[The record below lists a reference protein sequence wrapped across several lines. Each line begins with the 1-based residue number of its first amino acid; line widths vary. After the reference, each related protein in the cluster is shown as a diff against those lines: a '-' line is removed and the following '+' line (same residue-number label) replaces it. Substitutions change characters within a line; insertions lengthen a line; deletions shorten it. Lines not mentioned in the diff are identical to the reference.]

1 VVTSF
6 EVDPTALRSASPKF
20 SAAGDKL
27 QTAWETL
34 RGVLDANNGC
44 WGNDEAGQE
53 FAKSYLPLEQSARQ
67 AIPLVAEGIHS
78 IRKGLDASADTW
90 EAVDQGGAK
99 SLGGK

>member
-1 VVTSF
+1 VVSGF

-44 WGNDEAGQE
+44 WGGDDAGKE
-53 FAKSYLPLEQSARQ
+53 FEKSYVPIADKARQ
-67 AIPLVAEGIHS
+67 AFPALVEGIHS
-78 IRKGLDASADTW
+78 IRTGLDASADTW
-90 EAVDQGGAK
+90 EAVDQGGAQ

>member
-1 VVTSF
+1 MVTGF

-34 RGVLDANNGC
+34 RAALDANNGC
-44 WGNDEAGQE
+44 WGGDEAGKE
-53 FAKSYLPLEQSARQ
+53 FEKTYVPIADKARQ
-67 AIPLVAEGIHS
+67 AFPALAEGIHS

-90 EAVDQGGAK
+90 EAADKGGAG
-99 SLGGK
+99 SLGGR

>member
-1 VVTSF
+1 MVTGF

-53 FAKSYLPLEQSARQ
+53 FSKSYLPIADLARQ
-67 AIPLVAEGIHS
+67 AFPMLTDGIHS
-78 IRKGLDASADTW
+78 IRKALDASADTW
-90 EAVDQGGAK
+90 ESVDQAGAK

>member
-27 QTAWETL
+27 QAAFETL
-34 RGVLDANNGC
+34 QGVLDANNGC
-44 WGNDEAGQE
+44 WGGDDAGKE
-53 FAKSYLPLEQSARQ
+53 FAKTYLPIAEKARQ
-67 AIPLVAEGIHS
+67 AFPALAEGVHS
-78 IRKGLDASADTW
+78 IREGLDASADTW
-90 EAVDQGGAK
+90 EAVDQGSAK

>member
-1 VVTSF
+1 VVTGF

-44 WGNDEAGQE
+44 WGGDEAGSE
-53 FAKSYLPLEQSARQ
+53 FAKSYLPIADQARQ
-67 AIPLVAEGIHS
+67 AFPVLTEGIHS
-78 IRKGLDASADTW
+78 IRTGLDASADTW
-90 EAVDQGGAK
+90 EAVDQGGAQ
-99 SLGGK
+99 SLGGR

>member
-1 VVTSF
+1 MTGF

-20 SAAGDKL
+20 SATGDKL

-44 WGNDEAGQE
+44 WGGDDAGKE
-53 FAKSYLPLEQSARQ
+53 FQKSYVPIADQARQ
-67 AIPLVAEGIHS
+67 AFPALAEGVHS

-90 EAVDQGGAK
+90 ESVDQSGAK

>member
-1 VVTSF
+1 MTGF
-6 EVDPTALRSASPKF
+6 EVDPTALRSQSPKF

-44 WGNDEAGQE
+44 WGGDDAGKE
-53 FAKSYLPLEQSARQ
+53 FQKSYVPIADQARQ
-67 AIPLVAEGIHS
+67 AFPALTEGIHS

-90 EAVDQGGAK
+90 EAVDESGKK

>member
-1 VVTSF
+1 MVTGF

-34 RGVLDANNGC
+34 RGVLDANHGC
-44 WGNDEAGQE
+44 WGGDEAGKE
-53 FAKSYLPLEQSARQ
+53 FEKTYLPIADKARQ
-67 AIPLVAEGIHS
+67 AFPALTEGMHS
-78 IRKGLDASADTW
+78 IRTGLDASADTW
-90 EAVDQGGAK
+90 EAVDQSGAQ